1 MEMDAIL
8 QLIETDE
15 KTREAIQKE
24 CAKRAELKQAVEE
37 EKKKLSDDAWA
48 DAKSK
53 VEQTKKELAQEVAK
67 NQEEN
72 KALYEKNFQRLTEMY
87 NANKEQWKKE
97 LVTRIIS
104 VES

>member
-15 KTREAIQKE
+15 KTREAIQKQY
-24 CAKRAELKQAVEE
+24 AKRAEPK
-37 EKKKLSDDAWA
+37 
-48 DAKSK
+48 
-53 VEQTKKELAQEVAK
+53 QEVAK

-72 KALYEKNFQRLTEMY
+72 KALYEKNVQRLTEMY

>member
-37 EKKKLSDDAWA
+37 EKKKLSDDA
-48 DAKSK
+48 
-53 VEQTKKELAQEVAK
+53 
-67 NQEEN
+67 
-72 KALYEKNFQRLTEMY
+72 
-87 NANKEQWKKE
+87 
-97 LVTRIIS
+97 
-104 VES
+104 